1 MVLKSR
7 KFWATVLGVASVLV
21 LHFGGAG
28 LPLEAVADALKWLV
42 GVFVAATAIEDGL
55 KGGRVDKV
63 ADAFMHTMERRGGA
77 MPGPS
82 MRSRD

>member
-7 KFWATVLGVASVLV
+7 KFWATVLGVVSVLG

-28 LPLEAVADALKWLV
+28 LPLESVADVLKWLV

-55 KGGRVDKV
+55 KGGRVDKIGET
-63 ADAFMHTMERRGGA
+63 FFTMERRGGG
-77 MPGPS
+77 MSGPS